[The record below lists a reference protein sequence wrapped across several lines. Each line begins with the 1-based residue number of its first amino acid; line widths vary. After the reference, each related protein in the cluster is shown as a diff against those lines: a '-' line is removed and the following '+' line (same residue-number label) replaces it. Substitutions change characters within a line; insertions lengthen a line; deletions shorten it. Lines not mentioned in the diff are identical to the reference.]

1 MTDSASEVAPPSAEQ
16 ADDPVRD
23 DERRPRTPW
32 AIGGLVALVV
42 ARAVVHASQGAHL
55 VLDDWSLAYYGRAD
69 FWEALDSGFRTSRPG
84 AWLSLTVVHGLAD
97 GRPLVLLGV
106 LTVLN
111 AVFVVLL
118 YLLADRYVPR
128 AAAIAV
134 PAVWVLMASHTS
146 LTVWGSTVPTVLAL
160 CLLAGGVL
168 LLDDGRWPV
177 ATVCLCA
184 AGLTYELVL
193 PAAVVAALV
202 VGRGVRG
209 PARAAMVVAL
219 GATGLWMSTHSIYP
233 VDPAVPPVDDLW
245 DSLFG
250 RGLLGN
256 EDPAEDLR
264 LLLLWTSLAVA
275 VAGLLAIAR
284 GHRDRGSGP
293 WLIVV
298 GSVLVALGTMGW
310 VNLGDLSVPLGHT
323 DRINAI
329 AALGAAAIW
338 VGAGMAAWSRGWR
351 VPTAAAATA
360 FGAVLAVG
368 NVATMASWSAAG
380 DDVDV
385 LFDHLEVLFPYAE
398 SRDHVVGPDP
408 EAIRHDGVFALGAEG
423 FADAAGRL
431 SIGDGQGSVTVAAGP
446 DAFADTPGILVDWS
460 DVLGGEPYPFAERFP
475 GSPVGAA
482 DARPDGQTVVFS
494 GWAVD
499 PSAPDVPVTV
509 ALRVDGQV
517 IEVVADGP
525 GPAGADRP
533 DGVAEAHGFRA
544 VVEVGPGLV
553 VACAVARDADGGTDV
568 PLPITGPEG
577 PRTTWCVGVPD

>member
-1 MTDSASEVAPPSAEQ
+1 MTGAGSRRPGPAAEAPPGPA
-16 ADDPVRD
+16 PVAV
-23 DERRPRTPW
+23 RPPTTGW
-32 AIGGLVALVV
+32 SIGGLVALVV
-42 ARAVVHASQGAHL
+42 ARAVVHAWQGAHL
-55 VLDDWSLAYYGRAD
+55 VLDDWTPAYYGRAD
-69 FWEALDSGFRTSRPG
+69 FWGAVSGDLRTSRPG

-106 LTVLN
+106 LTALN
-111 AVFVVLL
+111 AVFVVLVF
-118 YLLADRYVPR
+118 LLADRFLPR
-128 AAAIAV
+128 AAAVAV

-177 ATVCLCA
+177 ATVCLCV

-202 VGRGVRG
+202 MGREVRG
-209 PARAAMVVAL
+209 SARVVMVAAL

-233 VDPAVPPVDDLW
+233 VDPAVPPLDDLW

-256 EDPAEDLR
+256 ERPAEDFR
-264 LLLLWTSLAVA
+264 LLLVWASLAVA
-275 VAGLLAIAR
+275 VSGLVAFAR
-284 GHRDRGSGP
+284 GRRTRGSGP

-298 GSVLVALGTMGW
+298 GSALVVLGTMGW
-310 VNLGDLSVPLGHT
+310 VNLHDLSVPLGHT
-323 DRINAI
+323 DRINAL

-338 VGAGMAAWSRGWR
+338 VGAGLVAWARGWR
-351 VPTAAAATA
+351 GPTVAVA
-360 FGAVLAVG
+360 AVLTVVLMVG
-368 NVATMASWSAAG
+368 NVATMAAWSAAG
-380 DDVDV
+380 DDVAA
-385 LFDHLEVLFPYAE
+385 LFDHLEGLFPYPD

-408 EAIRHDGVFALGAEG
+408 ETIHHDGVFALGAEG

-446 DAFADTPGILVDWS
+446 DAFADTPGILVDWA

-525 GPAGADRP
+525 GPEGADLPDGAGA
-533 DGVAEAHGFRA
+533 AHGFHAA
-544 VVEVGPGLV
+544 VDVGPGLV
-553 VACAVARDADGGTDV
+553 VACAVARDADGGTGV

-577 PRTTWCVGVPD
+577 PRTSWCVGVPD